1 MCGLFPRENPG
12 LKPIQNR
19 WTSFRG
25 LKAPAPYAA
34 AAFVEEDRSA
44 PRMRNPNK
52 IENNRGSFDSFAL
65 RTCSG

>member
-25 LKAPAPYAA
+25 LKALLPTPLLPSLKRIAPL
-34 AAFVEEDRSA
+34 
-44 PRMRNPNK
+44 P
-52 IENNRGSFDSFAL
+52 G
-65 RTCSG
+65 